1 MEINLSLERI
11 LERGVEG
18 LGRKIR
24 DIIDPVVRKVTVIE
38 DFLAEALL
46 LTDPDQESLTKK
58 RKNHLIETMIG
69 RVEGG
74 SSQDLEIGM
83 ERGIILEIV
92 TVDRIPDPHLGED
105 LVDFLE
111 EIKETTDSLEAGQW
125 VTAGLD
131 QTQTGEGEDREE
143 TLKKDLLQNL
153 SVDDQEAGNQKLDI
167 ATDAILRHIWVKTAL
182 VM

>member
-1 MEINLSLERI
+1 MTGAPCPAWTSGTNL
-11 LERGVEG
+11 
-18 LGRKIR
+18 
-24 DIIDPVVRKVTVIE
+24 PVVEWRGDTN
-38 DFLAEALL
+38 LAMQ
-46 LTDPDQESLTKK
+46 PGVFFS
-58 RKNHLIETMIG
+58 
-69 RVEGG
+69 
-74 SSQDLEIGM
+74 EIGM

-92 TVDRIPDPHLGED
+92 TVDRIPGPHLGED

-167 ATDAILRHIWVKTAL
+167 ATGAILRHIWVKTAL